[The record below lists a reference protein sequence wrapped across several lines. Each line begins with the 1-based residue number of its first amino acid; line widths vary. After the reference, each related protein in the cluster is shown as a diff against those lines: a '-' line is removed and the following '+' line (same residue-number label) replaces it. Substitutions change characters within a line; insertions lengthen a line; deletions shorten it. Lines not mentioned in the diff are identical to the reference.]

1 MPDSY
6 DLIILG
12 GGPGG
17 YACALRAAQL
27 GLKPALVEKRPTL
40 GGTCLNVGCIPSKAL
55 LDSSERYAE
64 MAKLARHGIVVK
76 DVQLDLAKML
86 ARKDQVVKELTQGL
100 AGLFR
105 KNKIALFAGTG
116 MLAGAGKV
124 SVKANDGKTSEIEAK
139 SIVIATGSEPAS
151 LPNIPFDGKF
161 VVSSTEALA
170 FDKVPKKLIVVGGGY
185 IGLELGSV
193 WARLGSK
200 VTVLEFLP
208 RILPL
213 SDGEMADRVHRL
225 LIKQGLEFQ
234 LNAKVTAVTPKGD
247 QATVKAT
254 VDGVEQH
261 FTGEKVLMSVGRRAV
276 SAGLGLEQAGVPL
289 HPKTGKVM
297 VDPKTLQT
305 GVPGIYAL
313 GDVIDGPMLA
323 HKAQVEGETLAERL
337 AGHQAFVNYDAIPSV
352 VYIWPEL
359 ASVGQTEEQLK
370 EAKRE
375 YKVGKFPFLASGR
388 AKCLDETE
396 GLVKVLTDSK
406 SDRLLGVHIFGPR
419 ASDMIAEAVSVM
431 EYSGSGEDVA
441 RFCHAHP
448 SLSESF
454 GEAARHAAFGAPL
467 HL

>member
-1 MPDSY
+1 MSDPY
-6 DLIILG
+6 DFIILG

-27 GLKPALVEKRPTL
+27 GLKAALIEKRPTL

-55 LDSSERYAE
+55 LDSSERFAE
-64 MAKLARHGIVVK
+64 MPKLVRHGIIVK
-76 DVQLDLAKML
+76 DFQLDLAKMM

-105 KNKIALFAGTG
+105 KNKIAIETGTG
-116 MLAGAGKV
+116 KLIGAGKV
-124 SVKANDGKTSEIEAK
+124 SVQGPNGKTSELTAK
-139 SIVIATGSEPAS
+139 NIVIATGSEPAS
-151 LPNIPFDGKF
+151 LPNIPFDGNF

-170 FDKVPKKLIVVGGGY
+170 FDRVPKKLIVVGGGY

-213 SDGEMADRVHRL
+213 SDGEMADRVHESL
-225 LIKQGLEFQ
+225 VKQGLEFQ
-234 LNAKVTAVTPKGD
+234 LGAKVTAVTAKGD
-247 QATVKAT
+247 QATVKAAIN
-254 VDGVEQH
+254 GEEKS
-261 FTGEKVLMSVGRRAV
+261 FTGDKVLMSVGRRAV
-276 SAGLGLEQAGVPL
+276 STGLGLEQIGVSL
-289 HPKTGKVM
+289 HPKTGKIFI
-297 VDPKTLQT
+297 DPKTLQT
-305 GVPGIYAL
+305 NISGIYAL
-313 GDVIDGPMLA
+313 GDVVEGPMLA
-323 HKAQVEGETLAERL
+323 HKAQIEGETLAERL

-419 ASDMIAEAVSVM
+419 ASDMIAEAVAVM

-448 SLSESF
+448 SLSEAF
-454 GEAARHAAFGAPL
+454 GEAARHAAFGSPL